1 MLILQ
6 FFKVVPEGQPFA
18 GTIENIPNPEGN
30 VWNPFPKG
38 RKEANSIIRA
48 MSQYA
53 GGGARIK
60 FELKEKRGD
69 SYSFLAGG
77 ILTDAF
83 TETAV
88 PTNMDEFRY
97 PDTDEFRALKRGPV
111 RRCGQAMAAA
121 IRTFLLITKTK
132 TGVVLLIN

>member
-97 PDTDEFRALKRGPV
+97 PDTDEFRALKKGARKEMRASYG
-111 RRCGQAMAAA
+111 RRNQNVPFDYKDKDGGSA
-121 IRTFLLITKTK
+121 T
-132 TGVVLLIN
+132 N